1 MQSFFPVS
9 NSPAIQVTNGENL
22 PNAQSCNNHAVPT
35 LVKILQNTLKI
46 LIDAL
51 EKGKANS
58 LNYFFV
64 ILEAMTVSI
73 TPKDTEKSIEKK
85 HILRILKQSIIIDI
99 CAPIKQIA
107 ISLRRKY
114 ALKISDLLIAD
125 TSIYLDLSLVSEDV
139 TFANIK
145 DLNRTHYKL

>member
-1 MQSFFPVS
+1 M
-9 NSPAIQVTNGENL
+9 
-22 PNAQSCNNHAVPT
+22 
-35 LVKILQNTLKI
+35 VKILQNTLKI

-139 TFANIK
+139 IFANIK